1 MKEKND
7 LLLLIQ
13 SCNNKFNDIE
23 YQKKNYDEKI
33 KLNSI
38 KKNNSWNWKKN
49 LQNIYLII
57 H

>member
-38 KKNNSWNWKKN
+38 KKNNS
-49 LQNIYLII
+49 
-57 H
+57 